1 MDRRFFWTKVWGA
14 LDVPAH
20 DALAL
25 NHKSIRDDALAA
37 ILPGDIVVYLTSD
50 ATEASPMMRG
60 RVRMLEAAVFE
71 TLANQHQFE
80 LSKPSQFLKVF
91 GRPIITAIRTQ
102 RSIGEYG
109 LMH

>member
-14 LDVPAH
+14 PDVPAH
-20 DALAL
+20 DALAF

-50 ATEASPMMRG
+50 ATEALPMMRG

-71 TLANQHQFE
+71 TLANQHQCE
-80 LSKPSQFLKVF
+80 LSKPCFKTPPVF
-91 GRPIITAIRTQ
+91 EGLWETDHNGHSYSTQ
-102 RSIGEYG
+102 HR
-109 LMH
+109 